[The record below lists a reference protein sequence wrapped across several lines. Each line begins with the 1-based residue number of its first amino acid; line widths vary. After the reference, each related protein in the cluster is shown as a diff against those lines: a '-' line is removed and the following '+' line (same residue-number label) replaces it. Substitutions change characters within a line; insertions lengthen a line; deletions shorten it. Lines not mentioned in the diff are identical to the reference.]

1 MKITTYTTTG
11 TKEGE
16 IELPVIFSTPFRKEL
31 IHKAWTNIT
40 SHKFQPQGRHPSAG
54 QDVVADSN
62 DPPTGQGVSR
72 VARAQGGG
80 GGRQGQGAE
89 VASTRGG
96 RQAHPPIV
104 GKVIYKKLNKKEN
117 KLALCSAIAATAS
130 KDLIQKRGHKIEGI
144 DTFPIVISNDIESI
158 SKTTDI
164 SKILDS
170 LKLTQDVNR
179 LESRKSRSGQS
190 RLRGRSKKVGK
201 SILFVT
207 KDDAKIS
214 KAIGSLPG
222 VESKSVKDLSV
233 IDLAPG
239 SHPIRLTVYS
249 KSAIE
254 EIAKIKSTH
263 LELMVKTQWM

>member
-11 TKEGE
+11 TKDGE
-16 IELPVIFSTPFRKEL
+16 IELPLIFSTPFRREL
-31 IHKAWTNIT
+31 IHKAWINLT

-117 KLALCSAIAATAS
+117 KLALCSAIAATSS
-130 KDLIQKRGHKIEGI
+130 KTIIESRGHKIEGI
-144 DTFPIVISNDIESI
+144 ESFPIIVSDDIESI
-158 SKTTDI
+158 SKSNEI
-164 SKILDS
+164 VKVLES
-170 LKLTQDVNR
+170 LKLTQDTDR

-190 RLRGRSKKVGK
+190 RLIGRSKKVGK
-201 SILFVT
+201 SVLFVT
-207 KDDAKIS
+207 KEDKEMS
-214 KAIGSLPG
+214 KAIGALPG
-222 VESKSVKDLSV
+222 VEVKSVKDLSV
-233 IDLAPG
+233 LDLAPG

-254 EIAKIKSTH
+254 EIGKIKSTH
-263 LELMVKTQWM
+263 LEVMVKTQ

>member
-11 TKEGE
+11 TKDGE
-16 IELPVIFSTPFRKEL
+16 IELPLIFSTPFRREL
-31 IHKAWTNIT
+31 IHKAWINLT

-130 KDLIQKRGHKIEGI
+130 KTIIESRGHKIEGI
-144 DTFPIVISNDIESI
+144 ESFPIIVSDDIESI
-158 SKTTDI
+158 SKSNEI
-164 SKILDS
+164 VKVLES
-170 LKLTQDVNR
+170 LKLTQDTDR

-201 SILFVT
+201 SVLFVT
-207 KDDAKIS
+207 KDDKEVS
-214 KAIGSLPG
+214 KAIGALPG
-222 VESKSVKDLSV
+222 VEVKSVKDLSV
-233 IDLAPG
+233 LDLAPG

-263 LELMVKTQWM
+263 LEVMVKSQ

>member
-16 IELPVIFSTPFRKEL
+16 IELPIIFSTPFRREL
-31 IHKAWTNIT
+31 IHKAWTNLT
-40 SHKFQPQGRHPSAG
+40 SHKFQPQGRHPTAG

-72 VARAQGGG
+72 VARAKGGG

-104 GKVIYKKLNKKEN
+104 AKVIYKKLNKKEN

-130 KDLIQKRGHKIEGI
+130 KDLIELRGHKIEGI
-144 DTFPIVISNDIESI
+144 ETFPIIVSDDIESV
-158 SKTTDI
+158 SKANDI
-164 SKILDS
+164 SKILES
-170 LKLTQDVNR
+170 LKLTQDVDR
-179 LESRKSRSGQS
+179 LETRKVRSGQS
-190 RLRGRSKKVGK
+190 RLRGSSKKVGK
-201 SILFVT
+201 SVLFVT
-207 KDDAKIS
+207 KDTSNIS

-222 VESKSVKDLSV
+222 VEVRKVTDLS
-233 IDLAPG
+233 ILDLAPG
-239 SHPIRLTVYS
+239 AHPIRLTVYS

-263 LELMVKTQWM
+263 LELMVKTQ

>member
-16 IELPVIFSTPFRKEL
+16 IELPLIFSTPFRREL

-72 VARAQGGG
+72 VARAKGGG

-104 GKVIYKKLNKKEN
+104 AKVIYKKLNKKEN

-130 KDLIQKRGHKIEGI
+130 KELVELRGHKIQGI
-144 DTFPIVISNDIESI
+144 ETFPIIVSDDIESI
-158 SKTTDI
+158 SKANDI
-164 SKILDS
+164 LKILDS
-170 LKLTQDVNR
+170 LKLTQDVTR
-179 LESRKSRSGQS
+179 LETRKSRSGQS

-207 KDDAKIS
+207 KDASNLS

-222 VESKSVKDLSV
+222 VEVRKVTDLS
-233 IDLAPG
+233 ILDLAPG
-239 SHPIRLTVYS
+239 AHPIRLTVYS

-263 LELMVKTQWM
+263 IELMVKTQ

>member
-16 IELPVIFSTPFRKEL
+16 IELPIIFSTPFRREL
-31 IHKAWTNIT
+31 IHKAFTNLT

-104 GKVIYKKLNKKEN
+104 AKVIYKKLNKKEN
-117 KLALCSAIAATAS
+117 KLALCSAIAATGS
-130 KDLIQKRGHKIEGI
+130 KDLVGLRGHKIEGVE
-144 DTFPIVISNDIESI
+144 TFPIIVSDDIEAV
-158 SKTTDI
+158 SKTNEML
-164 SKILDS
+164 KILDS

-179 LESRKSRSGQS
+179 LETRKARSGQS
-190 RLRGRSKKVGK
+190 RLRGRSKKVGT
-201 SILFVT
+201 SVLFVT
-207 KDDAKIS
+207 KDSSNIS
-214 KAIGSLPG
+214 KAIGALPG
-222 VESKSVKDLSV
+222 VEVRNVKDLSV
-233 IDLAPG
+233 LDLAPG

-263 LELMVKTQWM
+263 IELMVKTQ

>member
-1 MKITTYTTTG
+1 MKIATFTITG
-11 TKEGE
+11 TKDGE
-16 IELPVIFSTPFRKEL
+16 IELPIIFSTPFRREL
-31 IHKAWTNIT
+31 IHKVWTNLT

-96 RQAHPPIV
+96 
-104 GKVIYKKLNKKEN
+104 KLNKKEN

-130 KDLIQKRGHKIEGI
+130 KELIQARGHKIEGVE
-144 DTFPIVISNDIESI
+144 TFPIIVSNEIESI
-158 SKTTDI
+158 SKTSDI
-164 SKILDS
+164 SKVLDS
-170 LKLTQDVNR
+170 LKLTQDTER
-179 LESRKSRSGQS
+179 LEARKSRSGQS
-190 RLRGRSKKVGK
+190 RLRGRSKKIGK

-207 KDDAKIS
+207 KDSTEIS
-214 KAIGSLPG
+214 KAIGALPG
-222 VESKSVKDLSV
+222 VEVKNAKDLSV
-233 IDLAPG
+233 LDLAPG
-239 SHPIRLTVYS
+239 AHPIRLTVYS
-249 KSAIE
+249 KAAIE

-263 LELMVKTQWM
+263 LEVMVKIK

>member
-1 MKITTYTTTG
+1 MKVTTYTTTG
-11 TKEGE
+11 TKDGE
-16 IELPVIFSTPFRKEL
+16 IELPVIFSTPFRREL
-31 IHKAWTNIT
+31 IHKACTNLT

-130 KDLIQKRGHKIEGI
+130 KDLVKQRGHKIEGI
-144 DTFPIVISNDIESI
+144 ESFPIIVSNEIESVSKTNDII
-158 SKTTDI
+158 
-164 SKILDS
+164 KILS
-170 LKLTQDVNR
+170 ALKLTQDINR
-179 LESRKSRSGQS
+179 LEARKSRSGQS

-207 KDDAKIS
+207 KDATEIT
-214 KAIGSLPG
+214 KAVGALPG
-222 VESKSVKDLSV
+222 VEVKSVNDLSV
-233 IDLAPG
+233 LDLAPG
-239 SHPIRLTVYS
+239 AHPIRLTVYS

-263 LELMVKTQWM
+263 LELMVKTQ

>member
-1 MKITTYTTTG
+1 MKTLTLTITG
-11 TKEGE
+11 TKDGE
-16 IELPVIFSTPFRKEL
+16 IELPLIFSTPFRREL
-31 IHKAWTNIT
+31 IHKAFTNLT

-104 GKVIYKKLNKKEN
+104 EKVIYKKLNKKEN

-130 KDLIQKRGHKIEGI
+130 KNLVELRGHKVKDIES
-144 DTFPIVISNDIESI
+144 FPIIVSDEIESI
-158 SKTTDI
+158 SKASEVTT
-164 SKILDS
+164 LLES
-170 LKLTQDVNR
+170 LKLTDDLKR
-179 LESRKSRSGQS
+179 LDARKPRSGQS
-190 RLRGRSKKVGK
+190 RLRGRAKKVGK
-201 SILFVT
+201 SVLFVT
-207 KDDAKIS
+207 RDASKIS
-214 KAIGSLPG
+214 QAVGAIPG
-222 VESKSVKDLSV
+222 IEAKSAKDLSV
-233 IDLAPG
+233 LDLAPG
-239 SHPIRLTVYS
+239 SDPIRLTVYS

-263 LELMVKTQWM
+263 LEVMVKIQ

>member
-1 MKITTYTTTG
+1 MKVTTFTTAG

-16 IELPVIFSTPFRKEL
+16 IELPIIFSTPFRREL
-31 IHKAWTNIT
+31 IHKAFINIT

-117 KLALCSAIAATAS
+117 KLALCSAIAATS
-130 KDLIQKRGHKIEGI
+130 TKNLIESRGHKIEGI
-144 DTFPIVISNDIESI
+144 ESFPIVVSDDIESI
-158 SKTTDI
+158 SKTNEMT
-164 SKILDS
+164 KVLES
-170 LKLTQDVNR
+170 LKLKQDINR
-179 LESRKSRSGQS
+179 LESRKPRSGQS

-201 SILFVT
+201 SVLFVT
-207 KDDAKIS
+207 KDSTEIS

-222 VESKSVKDLSV
+222 VDVKSVKDLS
-233 IDLAPG
+233 ILDLAPG

-254 EIAKIKSTH
+254 EIGKIKSTH
-263 LELMVKTQWM
+263 LEVMVKTQ